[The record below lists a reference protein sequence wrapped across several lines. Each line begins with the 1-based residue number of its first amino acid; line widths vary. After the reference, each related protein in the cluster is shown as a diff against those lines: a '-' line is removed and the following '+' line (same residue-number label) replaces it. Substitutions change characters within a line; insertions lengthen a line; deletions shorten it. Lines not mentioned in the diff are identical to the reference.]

1 MVPFQ
6 YLQGESTMIILASN
20 IIKSFNSIIAD
31 YLKDGYMI
39 SPFSMKG
46 SFSDAESFVDL
57 VRCDKADHIIR
68 VWMSENCMA
77 KVGTSYHYIRIKSIS
92 VKRYDFECE
101 TNINDI
107 TWPHTLWFNGGVLIK
122 EVQYYAFANRSD
134 KSIYTDSLDEA
145 IAYFNIQSSRYS
157 NRRAI
162 FNNQAYVRDV
172 TADKLPS
179 KFVSHIMDRIH
190 KVRGFKHAAQD
201 CISKVT
207 IIRDNERFKSIVQY
221 SFNGKTGF
229 INLH

>member
-1 MVPFQ
+1 
-6 YLQGESTMIILASN
+6 MIILASN

-68 VWMSENCMA
+68 VWLIENCME
-77 KVGTSYHYIRIKSIS
+77 KIDSSYRYTRIKSIS
-92 VKRYDFECE
+92 IKRYDFKRKV
-101 TNINDI
+101 NINDI
-107 TWPHTLWFNGGVLIK
+107 MWPHALWPNEGTLINEIK
-122 EVQYYAFANRSD
+122 YYAFAYRGDQSV
-134 KSIYTDSLDEA
+134 YTDSLDEA
-145 IAYFNIQSSRYS
+145 VAYFNLQSSRYS
-157 NRRAI
+157 NKRAI
-162 FNNQAYVRDV
+162 FNNQAYVKDI

-201 CISKVT
+201 CISSVRV
-207 IIRDNERFKSIVQY
+207 IRDNERFKSIVQY